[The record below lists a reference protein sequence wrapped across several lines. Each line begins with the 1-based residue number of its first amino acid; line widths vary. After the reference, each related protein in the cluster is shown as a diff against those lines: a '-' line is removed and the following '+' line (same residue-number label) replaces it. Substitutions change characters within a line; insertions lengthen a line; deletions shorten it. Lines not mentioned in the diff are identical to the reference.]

1 MIAQQLL
8 NGLFLGAVYALFAV
22 GYTLVFGVL
31 DILNLAH
38 AAIFT
43 AAAFAAFSLA
53 AAGVPLPLAF
63 LAAAVLAGIMGI
75 LLDRVAFAPLR
86 ARNAGTLVP
95 LISSIGVAI
104 IIGAILRGI
113 YGVDERHFT
122 VGGLD
127 TAPVIRL
134 GPLTFTTVELT
145 IFLAAIALMLVLSW
159 ILRATTLGRR
169 IRAVAEDRVA
179 AALLGVDLERTIA
192 ATFFIA
198 SSLGGAAGI
207 LTGLEYNSHRHGR
220 PDRAQRAGR
229 DHPRWDGQ
237 RHRRGDRRL
246 HPGRGRDARDR
257 LRALCLARRRPL
269 RRDVRPARRAPDR
282 TVREARAA
290 HSVGAAVSVL
300 LDFYAKHS
308 RLIDQI
314 GVNAILALS
323 LSVSLQAGQLA
334 LAQAAFM
341 GIAAYISTILAVNA
355 HWPLFATIAVAV
367 LASTIV
373 AALLAYPVR
382 RLRGVFLAIATIG
395 FGEIVRVVANNLK
408 ITGGA
413 EGISSIPNDATTPVI
428 YGALALVGLALFAL
442 SRTKFALAV
451 ALVREDE
458 YAARGV
464 GVDVGM
470 IRTLSLALGGAI
482 AGLGGALYA
491 HASFFITPTDFGFG
505 RMEQILVWCVVGGVT
520 SPLGALLG
528 ATVLSIL
535 PEAIRFLADYREIT
549 NGIILL
555 AVILFAPGG
564 LSSLWRRGTI
574 RVRV

>member
-1 MIAQQLL
+1 
-8 NGLFLGAVYALFAV
+8 
-22 GYTLVFGVL
+22 
-31 DILNLAH
+31 
-38 AAIFT
+38 
-43 AAAFAAFSLA
+43 
-53 AAGVPLPLAF
+53 
-63 LAAAVLAGIMGI
+63 
-75 LLDRVAFAPLR
+75 
-86 ARNAGTLVP
+86 
-95 LISSIGVAI
+95 
-104 IIGAILRGI
+104 
-113 YGVDERHFT
+113 
-122 VGGLD
+122 
-127 TAPVIRL
+127 
-134 GPLTFTTVELT
+134 
-145 IFLAAIALMLVLSW
+145 
-159 ILRATTLGRR
+159 
-169 IRAVAEDRVA
+169 
-179 AALLGVDLERTIA
+179 
-192 ATFFIA
+192 
-198 SSLGGAAGI
+198 
-207 LTGLEYNSHRHGR
+207 
-220 PDRAQRAGR
+220 
-229 DHPRWDGQ
+229 
-237 RHRRGDRRL
+237 
-246 HPGRGRDARDR
+246 
-257 LRALCLARRRPL
+257 
-269 RRDVRPARRAPDR
+269 
-282 TVREARAA
+282 
-290 HSVGAAVSVL
+290 VSAL

-341 GIAAYISTILAVNA
+341 GIAAYVSTILAVNA
-355 HWPLFATIAVAV
+355 HWPLLATIAAAM
-367 LASTIV
+367 LASTVV

-428 YGALALVGLALFAL
+428 YGALAAVGLGLFAL

-464 GVDVGM
+464 GVDVGTV
-470 IRTLSLALGGAI
+470 RTLSLALGGAI

-491 HASFFITPTDFGFG
+491 HASFFITPTDFGFQ

-528 ATVLSIL
+528 AALLSIL

-555 AVILFAPGG
+555 VVILFAPGG

-574 RVRV
+574 RVRT

>member
-1 MIAQQLL
+1 
-8 NGLFLGAVYALFAV
+8 
-22 GYTLVFGVL
+22 
-31 DILNLAH
+31 
-38 AAIFT
+38 
-43 AAAFAAFSLA
+43 
-53 AAGVPLPLAF
+53 
-63 LAAAVLAGIMGI
+63 
-75 LLDRVAFAPLR
+75 
-86 ARNAGTLVP
+86 
-95 LISSIGVAI
+95 
-104 IIGAILRGI
+104 
-113 YGVDERHFT
+113 
-122 VGGLD
+122 
-127 TAPVIRL
+127 
-134 GPLTFTTVELT
+134 
-145 IFLAAIALMLVLSW
+145 
-159 ILRATTLGRR
+159 
-169 IRAVAEDRVA
+169 
-179 AALLGVDLERTIA
+179 
-192 ATFFIA
+192 
-198 SSLGGAAGI
+198 
-207 LTGLEYNSHRHGR
+207 
-220 PDRAQRAGR
+220 
-229 DHPRWDGQ
+229 
-237 RHRRGDRRL
+237 
-246 HPGRGRDARDR
+246 
-257 LRALCLARRRPL
+257 
-269 RRDVRPARRAPDR
+269 
-282 TVREARAA
+282 
-290 HSVGAAVSVL
+290 VSVL